1 MVKVRAEQPLS
12 TDGSV
17 DLSMWVNQLV
27 LRNPGFDGPR
37 LQSACELSER
47 AEERAIASNTIWAEG
62 HSSFRIGLDMAQI
75 LDELGVDEDGIVA
88 GIVYRAVRENQL
100 TLNHIRKQFGGQVA
114 TLIDGVLKMAA
125 ISNIQFAASERVLG
139 QTQDQKEQARRM
151 LVTLV
156 DDVRVALLKLA
167 DRTCALREIAR
178 GTPEKRVRLAREIV
192 EIYAPL
198 AHRLG
203 IGYLKWELEDIS
215 FRYIEPVA
223 YQRIAAMLDEKRMAR
238 EEYIHR
244 VIIELRKQLRFLKIE
259 ATIEG
264 RAKHIFS
271 IWRKMREKGIPFSE
285 VYDVRAVRIL
295 VSEPRDCYV
304 VMGVVHQLW
313 RNVPKEF
320 DDYIAAPK
328 DNGYRSLHTAVVG
341 PEGKALEVQI
351 RTHEMHEE
359 AELGVCS
366 HWRYKKVES
375 GEEEEPEAL
384 ERKLHWLRQV
394 LDWQAEVGDDTDVTG
409 EFLNEAGADRIYVFT
424 PDGHVVDMTVGAT
437 PVDFAYRVHTQ
448 VGHKCR
454 GAKVNG
460 RVVPLHTAL
469 ATGDKVEIVVGE
481 EEEPRREWLYPHLG
495 YAITSRARA
504 QIRAWLGRRAR
515 EKNIA
520 EGKKVLLVQL
530 SHLGIGQVDFGDVLI
545 ETDFETLDDMFASV
559 GSGDRDVGD
568 VVDAVLN
575 AGVASFGEQLSLP
588 LIEDATD
595 ADAAI
600 VGLGDL
606 NYEISSCCQPV
617 PGDSIAGAL
626 GPADIV
632 AIHRQDCLQGMLEE
646 FNASPIKLSWRGT
659 IQRTFPVNIA
669 VTAVDRQ
676 GLLYDLCGT
685 LLSENTNVRSV
696 DVEEQQTKV
705 VIRMTIEVVG
715 LNRLLRTLDR
725 MARVSNVLT
734 ARRING

>member
-259 ATIEG
+259 STIEG

-424 PDGHVVDMTVGAT
+424 PDGHVVDMTIGAT

>member
-424 PDGHVVDMTVGAT
+424 PDGHVVDMTIGAT

-515 EKNIA
+515 
-520 EGKKVLLVQL
+520 
-530 SHLGIGQVDFGDVLI
+530 
-545 ETDFETLDDMFASV
+545 
-559 GSGDRDVGD
+559 
-568 VVDAVLN
+568 
-575 AGVASFGEQLSLP
+575 
-588 LIEDATD
+588 
-595 ADAAI
+595 
-600 VGLGDL
+600 
-606 NYEISSCCQPV
+606 
-617 PGDSIAGAL
+617 
-626 GPADIV
+626 
-632 AIHRQDCLQGMLEE
+632 
-646 FNASPIKLSWRGT
+646 
-659 IQRTFPVNIA
+659 
-669 VTAVDRQ
+669 
-676 GLLYDLCGT
+676 
-685 LLSENTNVRSV
+685 
-696 DVEEQQTKV
+696 
-705 VIRMTIEVVG
+705 
-715 LNRLLRTLDR
+715 
-725 MARVSNVLT
+725 
-734 ARRING
+734 

>member
-259 ATIEG
+259 STIEG

-626 GPADIV
+626 GSADIV

-734 ARRING
+734 AHRING

>member
-259 ATIEG
+259 STIEG